1 MDPLLLRVFM
11 NQVAFECDC
20 FEHGAAGINEAL
32 KAKNTRLIFIHL
44 QNMLVSAAN
53 LQKVL

>member
-11 NQVAFECDC
+11 NRVAFECDG

-32 KAKNTRLIFIHL
+32 KAKNTRLIFIHSL
-44 QNMLVSAAN
+44 EPKAHSLRLAFG
-53 LQKVL
+53 L